1 MLQDITNG
9 EKIKFTL
16 LPELPSKNPESFSN
30 LQSWHFEDYLIIA
43 EAFHKTILGE
53 SLEDWDLSQI
63 DAIRDCKFYD
73 KGYDFNNFIFF
84 KEFTK
89 LNNSYRSVHLIN
101 IVPTENY
108 INITEEEYFPIK
120 KNWKPIKYKDIKISP
135 ESALLIAE
143 KVGGKE
149 YRIKNLNDCRIHITL
164 KTDEENGIKWQFI
177 YRTTI
182 NKKPEEFQILV
193 NTMNGNFE
201 IIQ

>member
-1 MLQDITNG
+1 MLQEITNG
-9 EKIKFTL
+9 EIINFTL
-16 LPELPSKNPESFSN
+16 LPELPSKNPESISN
-30 LQSWHFEDYLIIA
+30 LQPWHLEDYLIIA

-63 DAIRDCKFYD
+63 DSVCDCKFYD
-73 KGYDFNNFIFF
+73 KGYEFNNFIFF
-84 KEFTK
+84 KEFTEI
-89 LNNSYRSVHLIN
+89 NNSYRSVHLIN

-143 KVGGKE
+143 KAGGE
-149 YRIKNLNDCRIHITL
+149 GYRINNRNDCRIHITL
-164 KTDEENGIKWQFI
+164 KTDEENRIKWQLT
-177 YRTTI
+177 YRTKNNRKI
-182 NKKPEEFQILV
+182 EKFQILV
-193 NTMNGNFE
+193 NILNGNYE